1 MDRVM
6 LPAMLMSWQEFVAFV
21 GSGLRELLQTD
32 FSQVHYGNA
41 GFAGSLGVVVLAAAA
56 LTLARLT
63 LRRRPHY
70 RSHSGHLISRKHQ
83 LGILG
88 RVLYSAPKLVLAGAV
103 ALLLVAAADP
113 FLASTEE
120 YAGSV
125 DSRERVDLIDVSG
138 SMAWEFPGTQKSKAQ
153 VAREAHLKFLE
164 MRRGK
169 NDRVSLW
176 LFSTYPYMID
186 DFVTDDELYYFQAWD
201 APYVM
206 SSVVARWMIV
216 PADRLRI
223 IPAEGDTNIVRPLRA
238 IIRQFDQDEISS
250 GHHGGQHRALLVIT
264 DGAVTEF
271 PGEELAELRKRNI
284 RPYIIFV
291 NANPKGEV
299 VLPGDAPPLIEQ
311 IRSFGGDYFDV
322 TNPAGLSKAYEAI
335 DSREAVRYEVR
346 HRALKVPIHSRLL
359 IASMMLLLVGIP
371 LGLIAEVFG
380 GTYP

>member
-1 MDRVM
+1 M
-6 LPAMLMSWQEFVAFV
+6 LISWQEFVAFV
-21 GSGLRELLQTD
+21 GSGLRELSQTD
-32 FSQVHYGNA
+32 FAQVHYGNVGLA
-41 GFAGSLGVVVLAAAA
+41 RSLTAVVLAAAA

-70 RSHSGHLISRKHQ
+70 RSHSGHFISRTYQ
-83 LGILG
+83 QGIWA

-103 ALLLVAAADP
+103 ALLLVAVADP

-125 DSRERVDLIDVSG
+125 DSRERVELIDVSG

-176 LFSTYPYMID
+176 LFSTYPYMVD

-206 SSVVARWMIV
+206 TSVVARWMIV
-216 PADRLRI
+216 PADKLRI
-223 IPAEGDTNIVRPLRA
+223 IPAEGDTNMIRPLRG

-250 GHHGGQHRALLVIT
+250 GHRGGQHRALLVIT
-264 DGAVTEF
+264 DGAVSEF
-271 PGEELAELRKRNI
+271 PGDELFELSKRNI

-291 NANPKGEV
+291 NADPKGEV
-299 VLPGDAPPLIEQ
+299 ILPGDAPPLIAQ

-322 TNPAGLSKAYEAI
+322 TDPASLSKAYQAI

-346 HRALKVPIHSRLL
+346 HRALKVPIYSRLL
-359 IASMMLLLVGIP
+359 IASMTLLLVGIP